1 MKWEEIVARGDSV
14 ILGRLETAP
23 PQHLRG
29 VRDGTSS
36 PPRFQYSSCPPSH
49 DEPFPAEL
57 HPTEKTPSTPFKLP
71 QRQQSLLVQQEQP
84 RARTGLAALSAAMQA
99 LCHALATRKAPRGAG
114 REDDKSTEEPLR
126 STAMQRKGNSIG
138 MKAIPLHWRC
148 HRERSEESQ
157 TQGAQTKERTRIQ
170 DGG

>member
-1 MKWEEIVARGDSV
+1 MGRNCSQRGFSHFREARDSSSS
-14 ILGRLETAP
+14 AP
-23 PQHLRG
+23 PWCARRYFFPTPLP
-29 VRDGTSS
+29 VLILSS
-36 PPRFQYSSCPPSH
+36 QPRRTLSSRAASYRENAIHSLQTPPK
-49 DEPFPAEL
+49 AAV
-57 HPTEKTPSTPFKLP
+57 
-71 QRQQSLLVQQEQP
+71 LVQQEQP